1 MRRPRLLSLFGW
13 GTMAFL
19 YLPLLILVVFS
30 FNRSKYGAGWEG
42 FTVEWYVKL
51 FHNEKILRATVNSL
65 IVASVSC
72 LAGTALG
79 VMAAVAQERFQ
90 WRRKALLE
98 GFFYLPLVIP
108 ELMMAVGFLLFFGV
122 LGWRLGL
129 GTLIAAHVT
138 FNVPLVW
145 LIVRARL
152 KKLDPR
158 LEDAAV
164 DLGATRWQAFRK
176 VTLPLLAPA
185 IAAGALMAFVISLDC
200 FIISFF
206 VAGPDNTTL
215 PVQIYSMLKFSISP
229 EVHALSTVLFLVSMA
244 LVAAAWLLGAGEEAH
259 A

>member
-1 MRRPRLLSLFGW
+1 MKRSRLLSLFGW

-42 FTVEWYVKL
+42 FTLEWYVKL
-51 FHNEKILRATVNSL
+51 FRNEKILRAAFNSL
-65 IVASVSC
+65 VVASLSC

-79 VMAAVAQERFQ
+79 VMAAVAQERFP

-129 GTLIAAHVT
+129 GTLVAAHVT

-145 LIVRARL
+145 LITRARL
-152 KKLDPR
+152 KKLDAR

-185 IAAGALMAFVISLDC
+185 VAAGALMAFVISLDC